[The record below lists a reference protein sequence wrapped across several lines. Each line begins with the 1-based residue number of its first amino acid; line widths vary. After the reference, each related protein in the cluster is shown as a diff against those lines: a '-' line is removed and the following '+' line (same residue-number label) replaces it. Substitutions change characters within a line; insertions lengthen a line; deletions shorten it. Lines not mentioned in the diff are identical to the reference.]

1 MHGGFCLRVS
11 PLNILTRALP
21 STRKPLKR
29 LDLNFTAFDVGNHM
43 EVKMIEFVNVS
54 KTYED
59 NNTHAVRNVSM
70 KIDDGEF
77 VFLTGVSGSG
87 KSTILKLIMREQI
100 PSEGDIIIDGD
111 VINKL
116 KRRRIP
122 YLRRKMGMVYQ
133 DFRLIE
139 RMSVFNNV
147 AFAVRAVGG
156 SLEDIEKRVPEVIKM
171 VGLENKMEERPSQ
184 LSGGEQQRVS
194 LARAL
199 VNNPEILIADEPT
212 ANVDYDMSVEII
224 KILKSINENGTTVI
238 VVTHDKNL
246 VELFG
251 GRVIELSQGSIVSD
265 NGESIERSFPKK
277 KNEEYDGSEE
287 ENLDSSAFDAL
298 IYEITQEF
306 KISDLEI
313 SDSDKTD

>member
-1 MHGGFCLRVS
+1 
-11 PLNILTRALP
+11 
-21 STRKPLKR
+21 
-29 LDLNFTAFDVGNHM
+29 
-43 EVKMIEFVNVS
+43 MIEFVNVS

-59 NNTHAVRNVSM
+59 NNTHAVNNVSM
-70 KIDDGEF
+70 KINDGEF
-77 VFLTGVSGSG
+77 VFLVGPSGSG
-87 KSTILKLIMREQI
+87 KSTILKLIMREQL
-100 PSEGDIIIDGD
+100 PSGGDIIIDGD
-111 VINKL
+111 AINKL

-139 RMSVFNNV
+139 RMNVFNNV

-156 SLEDIEKRVPEVIKM
+156 SYEDINERVPEVIKM

-224 KILKSINENGTTVI
+224 KILKGINESGTTVI
-238 VVTHDKNL
+238 VVTHDKSL

-251 GRVIELSQGSIVSD
+251 GRVIELSYGSIVSD
-265 NGESIERSFPKK
+265 NGKYTEEASPKK
-277 KNEEYDGSEE
+277 EKVEDDEDYNEE
-287 ENLDSSAFDAL
+287 ENLNLSAYDYL
-298 IYEITQEF
+298 IDEITQEF
-306 KISDLEI
+306 KISDLEN
-313 SDSDKTD
+313 SDSDKIE

>member
-1 MHGGFCLRVS
+1 
-11 PLNILTRALP
+11 
-21 STRKPLKR
+21 
-29 LDLNFTAFDVGNHM
+29 
-43 EVKMIEFVNVS
+43 MIEFVNVS

-59 NNTHAVRNVSM
+59 NNTHAVNNVSM
-70 KIDDGEF
+70 KINDGEF
-77 VFLTGVSGSG
+77 VFLVGPSGSG
-87 KSTILKLIMREQI
+87 KSTILKLIMREQL
-100 PSEGDIIIDGD
+100 PSGGDIIIDGD

-139 RMSVFNNV
+139 RMNVFNNV

-156 SLEDIEKRVPEVIKM
+156 SSEDINERVPKIIKM

-224 KILKSINENGTTVI
+224 KILKSINESGTTVI
-238 VVTHDKNL
+238 VVTHDKSL

-251 GRVIELSQGSIVSD
+251 GRVIELSHGSIVSD
-265 NGESIERSFPKK
+265 NGEYTEKSSPKK
-277 KNEEYDGSEE
+277 EKEEDDEDYIEE
-287 ENLDSSAFDAL
+287 ENLNLSAYDYL
-298 IYEITQEF
+298 IDEITQEF
-306 KISDLEI
+306 KISDLENL
-313 SDSDKTD
+313 DSDKKG